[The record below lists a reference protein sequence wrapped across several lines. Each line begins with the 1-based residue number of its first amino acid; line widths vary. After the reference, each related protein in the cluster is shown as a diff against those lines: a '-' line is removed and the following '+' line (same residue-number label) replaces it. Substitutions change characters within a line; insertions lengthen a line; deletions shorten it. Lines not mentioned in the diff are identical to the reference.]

1 MSLDETGKLKAQ
13 WLPRQ
18 PKYLNRSEREQYQA
32 GRAAFLGQLPK
43 VGETGDRAA
52 TMKSHVGLP
61 RPRNTPAEIID
72 NLNKA
77 INAGPHRPQNHGATL
92 RPRQRG
98 ICWLPADF
106 AKFISGEAE
115 KWANVIKFAGIKVN

>member
-77 INAGPHRPQNHGATL
+77 INAGLTDPKIMARLFDLGNAVFAGSPPTSQSSSPA
-92 RPRQRG
+92 RQR
-98 ICWLPADF
+98 
-106 AKFISGEAE
+106 SGPT
-115 KWANVIKFAGIKVN
+115 